1 MNEQKKRFGD
11 RKDGRLL
18 RDIDPMHFITP
29 IIYPNRCDNEAYLY
43 ETIDLTAVD
52 AYLAKLNADED
63 ALLKKYDG
71 TPFKYTLFHLIVTAI
86 VKTVTLRP
94 KLNRFIVNK
103 NTYQRNGVS
112 ASFVIKK
119 QFSDEAH
126 EGLAFIKAKDD
137 TTLNDIYT
145 EIHRQVTHC
154 RKGGSDASNDA
165 MDILNR
171 IPRPI
176 GKFAVWALTVLDR
189 HGKVPQSII
198 ETDPYYSSVVLTN
211 LGSIKLKAGYHH
223 LTNWGTNSLFL
234 AIGQIKKRPCFDD
247 DGNVTMKRSVDVGF
261 TIDERLGDGYYYS
274 KSIRLFKHLL
284 ENPELLE
291 LPASQEIDF

>member
-1 MNEQKKRFGD
+1 MDKTKKRFGD
-11 RKDGRLL
+11 RKDGTLL
-18 RDIDPMHFITP
+18 RDLDPMHFITP
-29 IIYPNRCDNEAYLY
+29 IIYPNRCDNEAYIY
-43 ETIDLTAVD
+43 ETVDLTAID
-52 AYLAKLNADED
+52 AYLAKLNENED

-71 TPFKYTLFHLIVTAI
+71 TPFKYTLFHLVVAAI
-86 VKTVTLRP
+86 IKTVTLRP
-94 KLNRFIVNK
+94 KMNRFIVNK

-112 ASFVIKK
+112 ASFVVKK

-126 EGLAFIKAKDD
+126 EGLAFIRATDD
-137 TTLNDIYT
+137 TTLNDIYA

-165 MDILNR
+165 MDILNKL
-171 IPRPI
+171 PRFV
-176 GKFAVWALTVLDR
+176 GKFAVNVLTVLDR

-198 ETDPYYSSVVLTN
+198 ATDPYYSSVVLTN

-234 AIGQIKKRPCFDD
+234 AIGQIKERPYFDA
-247 DGNVTMKRSVDVGF
+247 DGNVTMKRSVDFGI

-274 KSIRLFKHLL
+274 KSIKLFKQLL
-284 ENPELLE
+284 EHPELLE
-291 LPASQEIDF
+291 LPASQEVDY